1 VFKVTNYIGAI
12 LYLLLSHT
20 VLQAQTA
27 QVPAAEEFSTGEVV
41 ENTPSMGDYYVK
53 GSFGDWTLRCLKTE
67 QAQDPCQLFQL
78 MHTPDGSPVAEYN
91 LNPVQSDGVVI
102 AGANVI
108 TPLET
113 LLTQQLTIQVDDEN
127 AKIYPFAFC
136 VQMGCVARIGL
147 TEDDLDSYRSG
158 AQAIITMFPAA
169 APTKPERLTL
179 SLTGFTAGHEALMES
194 CAAQC

>member
-1 VFKVTNYIGAI
+1 MFKVTNYIGAI

-91 LNPVQSDGVVI
+91 LSPVQSDGLVI

-136 VQMGCVARIGL
+136 AQMGCAARIGL

-158 AQAIITMFPAA
+158 ARAIITMFPAA

-179 SLTGFTAGHEALMES
+179 SLTGFTAGHEALMGTVGN
-194 CAAQC
+194 

>member
-1 VFKVTNYIGAI
+1 MFKVTNYIGAI

-20 VLQAQTA
+20 ALQAQM
-27 QVPAAEEFSTGEVV
+27 PAAEDFSTGEVV
-41 ENTPSMGDYYVK
+41 ESNPAIGDYYAK

-91 LNPVQSDGVVI
+91 LNPVQSDGLVI

-147 TEDDLDSYRSG
+147 TEEDLDSYRSG

-179 SLTGFTAGHEALMES
+179 SLTGFTAGHEALMGTVGN
-194 CAAQC
+194 

>member
-91 LNPVQSDGVVI
+91 LNPVQSDGLVI

-147 TEDDLDSYRSG
+147 TEEDLDSYRSG

-179 SLTGFTAGHEALMES
+179 SLTGFTAGHEALMGTVGN
-194 CAAQC
+194 

>member
-1 VFKVTNYIGAI
+1 MFKVTNYIGAI

-20 VLQAQTA
+20 ALQAQTA
-27 QVPAAEEFSTGEVV
+27 QMPAAEDFSTGEVV
-41 ENTPSMGDYYVK
+41 ESTPAISDYYAK

-91 LNPVQSDGVVI
+91 LNPIQSDGLVI

-127 AKIYPFAFC
+127 AKIYIPSHSVCKWAAWRAS
-136 VQMGCVARIGL
+136 VSLKTISTATAPARRP
-147 TEDDLDSYRSG
+147 SSPCFPPRPQRS
-158 AQAIITMFPAA
+158 PN
-169 APTKPERLTL
+169 
-179 SLTGFTAGHEALMES
+179 ALHYL
-194 CAAQC
+194 

>member
-147 TEDDLDSYRSG
+147 TEDDLESYRSG

-179 SLTGFTAGHEALMES
+179 SLTGFTAGHEALMGTVGN
-194 CAAQC
+194 

>member
-1 VFKVTNYIGAI
+1 MFKVTNYVGAI

-91 LNPVQSDGVVI
+91 LNPVQSDGLVI

-147 TEDDLDSYRSG
+147 TEDDLESYRSG

-179 SLTGFTAGHEALMES
+179 SLTGFTAGHEALMGTVGN
-194 CAAQC
+194 

>member
-1 VFKVTNYIGAI
+1 MFKVTNYIGAI

-91 LNPVQSDGVVI
+91 LNPVQSDGLVI

-147 TEDDLDSYRSG
+147 TEDDLESYRSG

-179 SLTGFTAGHEALMES
+179 SLTGFTAGHEALMGTVGN
-194 CAAQC
+194 

>member
-1 VFKVTNYIGAI
+1 MFKVTNYIGAI

-67 QAQDPCQLFQL
+67 QTQDPCQLFQL

-91 LNPVQSDGVVI
+91 LNPVQSDGLVI

-147 TEDDLDSYRSG
+147 TEEDLDSYRSG

-179 SLTGFTAGHEALMES
+179 SLTGFTAGHEALMGIVGN
-194 CAAQC
+194 

>member
-1 VFKVTNYIGAI
+1 MFKVTNYIGAI

-20 VLQAQTA
+20 ALQAQTA
-27 QVPAAEEFSTGEVV
+27 QMPAAEDFSTGEVV
-41 ENTPSMGDYYVK
+41 ESTPAIGDYYAK

-67 QAQDPCQLFQL
+67 QTQDPCQLFQL

-91 LNPVQSDGVVI
+91 LNPVQSDGLVI

-113 LLTQQLTIQVDDEN
+113 LLTQPLTIQVNDEN

-136 VQMGCVARIGL
+136 VKMGCVARIGL
-147 TEDDLDSYRSG
+147 TEEALDSYRSG

-169 APTKPERLTL
+169 AQTKPERLTL
-179 SLTGFTAGHEALMES
+179 SLTGFTAGHEALMGTIGN
-194 CAAQC
+194 

>member
-1 VFKVTNYIGAI
+1 MFKVTNYIGAI

-20 VLQAQTA
+20 ALQAQTA
-27 QVPAAEEFSTGEVV
+27 QMPAAEDFSTGEVV
-41 ENTPSMGDYYVK
+41 ESNPAIGDYYAK

-91 LNPVQSDGVVI
+91 LSPVQSDGLVI

-147 TEDDLDSYRSG
+147 TEEDLDSYRSG

-179 SLTGFTAGHEALMES
+179 SLTGFTEGHEALMGTVGN
-194 CAAQC
+194 

>member
-1 VFKVTNYIGAI
+1 MFKVTNYIGAI

-67 QAQDPCQLFQL
+67 QTQDPCQLFQL

-147 TEDDLDSYRSG
+147 TEEDLDSYRSG

-179 SLTGFTAGHEALMES
+179 SLTGFTAGHEALMGTIGN
-194 CAAQC
+194 

>member
-1 VFKVTNYIGAI
+1 MFKVTNYIGAI

-147 TEDDLDSYRSG
+147 TEDDLESYRSG

-179 SLTGFTAGHEALMES
+179 SLTGFTAGHEALMGTVGN
-194 CAAQC
+194 

>member
-1 VFKVTNYIGAI
+1 VFKVTNYVGAI

-147 TEDDLDSYRSG
+147 TEDDLESYRSG

-179 SLTGFTAGHEALMES
+179 SLTGFTAGHEALMGTVGN
-194 CAAQC
+194 

>member
-1 VFKVTNYIGAI
+1 MFKVTNYIGAI

-20 VLQAQTA
+20 ALQAQSA
-27 QVPAAEEFSTGEVV
+27 QMPAAEEFSTGEVV
-41 ENTPSMGDYYVK
+41 ESTPAMGDYYAK

-91 LNPVQSDGVVI
+91 LSPVQSDGLVI

-113 LLTQQLTIQVDDEN
+113 LLTN
-127 AKIYPFAFC
+127 N
-136 VQMGCVARIGL
+136 
-147 TEDDLDSYRSG
+147 
-158 AQAIITMFPAA
+158 
-169 APTKPERLTL
+169 
-179 SLTGFTAGHEALMES
+179 
-194 CAAQC
+194 

>member
-1 VFKVTNYIGAI
+1 MFKVTNYIGAI

-41 ENTPSMGDYYVK
+41 ENTLSMGDYYVK

-91 LNPVQSDGVVI
+91 LNPVQSDGLVI

-147 TEDDLDSYRSG
+147 TEEDLDSYRSG

-179 SLTGFTAGHEALMES
+179 SLTGFTAGHEALMGTVGN
-194 CAAQC
+194 

>member
-1 VFKVTNYIGAI
+1 
-12 LYLLLSHT
+12 
-20 VLQAQTA
+20 
-27 QVPAAEEFSTGEVV
+27 
-41 ENTPSMGDYYVK
+41 
-53 GSFGDWTLRCLKTE
+53 
-67 QAQDPCQLFQL
+67 

-91 LNPVQSDGVVI
+91 LNPVQSDGLVI

-147 TEDDLDSYRSG
+147 TEEDLDSYRSG

-179 SLTGFTAGHEALMES
+179 SLTGFTAGHEALMGTIGN
-194 CAAQC
+194 

>member
-1 VFKVTNYIGAI
+1 MFKVTNYIGAC

-20 VLQAQTA
+20 ALQAQTA
-27 QVPAAEEFSTGEVV
+27 QMPAAEDFSTGEVV
-41 ENTPSMGDYYVK
+41 ESNPAIGDYYAK

-91 LNPVQSDGVVI
+91 LKPVQSDGLVI

-147 TEDDLDSYRSG
+147 TEEDLDSYRSG

-179 SLTGFTAGHEALMES
+179 SLTGFTAGHEALMGTIGN
-194 CAAQC
+194 

>member
-1 VFKVTNYIGAI
+1 MAFKVTNYVGAI

-67 QAQDPCQLFQL
+67 QTQDPCQLFQL

-147 TEDDLDSYRSG
+147 TEEDLDSYRTG

-179 SLTGFTAGHEALMES
+179 SLTGFTAGHEALMGTIGN
-194 CAAQC
+194 

>member
-67 QAQDPCQLFQL
+67 QTQDPCQLFQL

-147 TEDDLDSYRSG
+147 TEDDLESYRSG

-179 SLTGFTAGHEALMES
+179 SLTGFTAGHEALMGTVGN
-194 CAAQC
+194 

>member
-1 VFKVTNYIGAI
+1 MFKVTNYIGAI

-67 QAQDPCQLFQL
+67 QTQDPCQLFQL
-78 MHTPDGSPVAEYN
+78 MHTPDGAPVAEYN
-91 LNPVQSDGVVI
+91 LNPVQSDGLVI

-147 TEDDLDSYRSG
+147 TEEDLDSYRSG

-179 SLTGFTAGHEALMES
+179 SLTGFTAGHEALMGTIGN
-194 CAAQC
+194 

>member
-1 VFKVTNYIGAI
+1 MFKVTNYIGAI

-41 ENTPSMGDYYVK
+41 ENTPSMGDDYVK

-67 QAQDPCQLFQL
+67 QTQDPCQLFQL

-91 LNPVQSDGVVI
+91 LNPVQSDGLVI

-113 LLTQQLTIQVDDEN
+113 LLTQQLTIQVDDDT
-127 AKIYPFAFC
+127 AKLSPFAFC

-147 TEDDLDSYRSG
+147 TEEDLDSYRSG

-169 APTKPERLTL
+169 APTKPERLSL
-179 SLTGFTAGHEALMES
+179 SLTGFTAGHEALMGTVGN
-194 CAAQC
+194 

>member
-1 VFKVTNYIGAI
+1 MFKVTNYIGAI

-67 QAQDPCQLFQL
+67 QTQDPCQLFQL

-91 LNPVQSDGVVI
+91 LNPVQSDGLVI

-147 TEDDLDSYRSG
+147 TEEDLDSYRSG

-179 SLTGFTAGHEALMES
+179 SLTGFTAGHEALMGTIGN
-194 CAAQC
+194 

>member
-1 VFKVTNYIGAI
+1 MFKVTNYIGAI
-12 LYLLLSHT
+12 LYFLLYHT
-20 VLQAQTA
+20 ALQAQTA
-27 QVPAAEEFSTGEVV
+27 QMPAAEKFSTGEVV
-41 ENTPSMGDYYVK
+41 ESTPAMGEYYVK
-53 GSFGDWTLRCLKTE
+53 CSFGDWTQHCLKTE
-67 QAQDPCQLFQL
+67 QTQDPCQLFQL

-91 LNPVQSDGVVI
+91 LNPIQSDGLVI
-102 AGANVI
+102 AGVNVI

-158 AQAIITMFPAA
+158 ARAIITMFPAA
-169 APTKPERLTL
+169 APTQPERLTL
-179 SLTGFTAGHEALMES
+179 SLTGFTAGHEALMGTLGN
-194 CAAQC
+194 

>member
-1 VFKVTNYIGAI
+1 MFKVTNYIGAI

-147 TEDDLDSYRSG
+147 TEEDLDSYRSG

-179 SLTGFTAGHEALMES
+179 SLTGFTAGHEALMGTVGN
-194 CAAQC
+194 

>member
-91 LNPVQSDGVVI
+91 LNPVQSDGLVI

-147 TEDDLDSYRSG
+147 TEDDLESYRSG

-179 SLTGFTAGHEALMES
+179 SLTGFTAGHEALMGTVGN
-194 CAAQC
+194 

>member
-1 VFKVTNYIGAI
+1 MFKVTNYIGAI

-67 QAQDPCQLFQL
+67 QTQDPCQLFQL

-91 LNPVQSDGVVI
+91 LNPVQSDGLVI

-113 LLTQQLTIQVDDEN
+113 LLTQQLTIQVDVEN

-147 TEDDLDSYRSG
+147 TEEDLDSYRSG

-179 SLTGFTAGHEALMES
+179 SLTGFTAGHEALMGIVGN
-194 CAAQC
+194 

>member
-1 VFKVTNYIGAI
+1 MFKVTNYIGAI

-67 QAQDPCQLFQL
+67 QTQDPCQLFQL

-91 LNPVQSDGVVI
+91 LNPVQSGGLVI

-147 TEDDLDSYRSG
+147 TEDDLASYRSG

-169 APTKPERLTL
+169 APTKPERLSL
-179 SLTGFTAGHEALMES
+179 SLTGFTAGHEALMGIVGN
-194 CAAQC
+194 

>member
-1 VFKVTNYIGAI
+1 MFKVTNYIGAI

-67 QAQDPCQLFQL
+67 QTQDPCQLFQL

-91 LNPVQSDGVVI
+91 LNPVQSDGLVI

-147 TEDDLDSYRSG
+147 TEEDLDSYRSG

-179 SLTGFTAGHEALMES
+179 SLTGFTAGHEALMGTVGN
-194 CAAQC
+194 

>member
-1 VFKVTNYIGAI
+1 MFKVTNYIGAI

-67 QAQDPCQLFQL
+67 QAQDPCQLVQL
-78 MHTPDGSPVAEYN
+78 MHSPDGSPVAEYN
-91 LNPVQSDGVVI
+91 LNPIQSNGLVLV
-102 AGANVI
+102 GANVI
-108 TPLET
+108 TPLGT
-113 LLTQQLTIQVDDEN
+113 LLTQQLTIQVDDQN

-136 VQMGCVARIGL
+136 MQMGCVARIGL
-147 TEDDLDSYRSG
+147 TEDDLESYRSG

-179 SLTGFTAGHEALMES
+179 SLTGFTAGHEALMGTVGN
-194 CAAQC
+194 